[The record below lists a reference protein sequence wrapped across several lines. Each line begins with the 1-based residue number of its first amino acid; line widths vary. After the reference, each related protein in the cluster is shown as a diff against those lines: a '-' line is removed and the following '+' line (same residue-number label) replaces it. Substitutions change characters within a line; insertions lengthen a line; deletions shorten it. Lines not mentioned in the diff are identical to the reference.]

1 MWISPYKYYK
11 YVLSLGHLCSD
22 INQSILSAV
31 LPFLIATYHYDYTT
45 AAMLVTVSN
54 VFGAFVQPFI
64 GMLSDKNNRLLYMTL
79 DVLLASGGMAV
90 TGFISNF
97 FGLCIVVIISGIG
110 VAMFHPQA
118 AKLFNSV
125 SSKNAKG
132 KGMSIFSFGG
142 KVGFTLG
149 PVYTAF
155 LMNLFGM
162 KGTILF
168 LIPGIVFGIVCSF
181 FNKDFENLDVLEVKN
196 KEEVKSEQK
205 DDWSGFIKL
214 CGVVFSRS
222 ILSNGI
228 STFLAFYFIQQ
239 FSKSNSFASMIL
251 SVFYGT
257 GSITLLGGGI
267 ADCFGHRKMVRLSF
281 CIFLPAIFI
290 FTNTSHFVI
299 ALIMLIFM
307 SCGESLSYSPMVV
320 LGQKYLPS
328 QTGFASGIILGLAVS
343 IGVALCPVLGYVSD
357 AYGLNYAFIIM
368 TIVCAI
374 ALACSMLLPNVEEK

>member
-1 MWISPYKYYK
+1 MWISPYKYI
-11 YVLSLGHLCSD
+11 LSLGHLCSD

-64 GMLSDKNNRLLYMTL
+64 WMLSDKKNKLLYMTL
-79 DVLLASGGMAV
+79 GVLLASGGMAV

-97 FGLCIVVIISGIG
+97 FGLWIVVIMSGIG

-125 SSKNAKG
+125 PSKNAKG

-181 FNKDFENLDVLEVKN
+181 FDKDFENLDVLEVEK
-196 KEEVKSEQK
+196 KEEVKSEQN

-214 CGVVFSRS
+214 CCVVFSRS

-239 FSKSNSFASMIL
+239 FSKSNSFASMLL
-251 SVFYGT
+251 SVFYGI
-257 GSITLLGGGI
+257 GSITFLGGGI

-307 SCGESLSYSPMVV
+307 ICGESLSYSPMVV
-320 LGQKYLPS
+320 LEQKYIPNH
-328 QTGFASGIILGLAVS
+328 TGFASGITLGLVVS
-343 IGVALCPVLGYVSD
+343 IGAALCPVLGYVSD

>member
-1 MWISPYKYYK
+1 MWISPYK
-11 YVLSLGHLCSD
+11 YVLSLGHLYSD
-22 INQSILSAV
+22 INQSILFAV

-64 GMLSDKNNRLLYMTL
+64 GMLSDKKNKLLYMTL
-79 DVLLASGGMAV
+79 GVLLASGGMAV
-90 TGFISNF
+90 TGFISNS

-149 PVYTAF
+149 TVYIAF

-181 FNKDFENLDVLEVKN
+181 FNKDFENLDVLEVEK

-239 FSKSNSFASMIL
+239 FSKPNSFASMLL
-251 SVFYGT
+251 SVFYGI

-320 LGQKYLPS
+320 LGQKYLPNH
-328 QTGFASGIILGLAVS
+328 TGFASGIILGLAVS
-343 IGVALCPVLGYVSD
+343 IGAALCPVLGYVSD

>member
-1 MWISPYKYYK
+1 MWISPYK
-11 YVLSLGHLCSD
+11 YVLSLGHLYSD
-22 INQSILSAV
+22 INQSILFAV

-64 GMLSDKNNRLLYMTL
+64 GMLSDKKNKLLYMTL
-79 DVLLASGGMAV
+79 GVLLAPGGMAV
-90 TGFISNF
+90 TGFISNS

-149 PVYTAF
+149 TVYIAF

-181 FNKDFENLDVLEVKN
+181 FNKDFENLDVLEVEK

-239 FSKSNSFASMIL
+239 FSKPNSFASMLL
-251 SVFYGT
+251 SVFYGI

-320 LGQKYLPS
+320 LGQKYLPNH
-328 QTGFASGIILGLAVS
+328 TGFASGIILGLAVS
-343 IGVALCPVLGYVSD
+343 IGAALCPVLGYVSD

>member
-1 MWISPYKYYK
+1 MWISPYK
-11 YVLSLGHLCSD
+11 YVLSLGHLYSD
-22 INQSILSAV
+22 INQSILFAV

-64 GMLSDKNNRLLYMTL
+64 GMLSDKKNKLLYMTL
-79 DVLLASGGMAV
+79 GVLLASGGMAV
-90 TGFISNF
+90 TGFISNS

-149 PVYTAF
+149 TVYIAF

-181 FNKDFENLDVLEVKN
+181 FDKDFENLDVLEVEK

-239 FSKSNSFASMIL
+239 FSKPNSFASMLL
-251 SVFYGT
+251 SVFYGI

-320 LGQKYLPS
+320 LGQKYLPNH
-328 QTGFASGIILGLAVS
+328 TGFASGIILGLAVS
-343 IGVALCPVLGYVSD
+343 IGAALCPVLGYVSD

>member
-1 MWISPYKYYK
+1 MWISPYKY
-11 YVLSLGHLCSD
+11 VSSLGHLYSD
-22 INQSILSAV
+22 INQSILFAV

-64 GMLSDKNNRLLYMTL
+64 GMLSDKKNKLLYMTL
-79 DVLLASGGMAV
+79 GVLLASGGMAV
-90 TGFISNF
+90 TGFISNS

-149 PVYTAF
+149 TVYIAF

-181 FNKDFENLDVLEVKN
+181 FNKDFENLDVLEVEK

-239 FSKSNSFASMIL
+239 FSKPNSFASMLL
-251 SVFYGT
+251 SVFYGI

-320 LGQKYLPS
+320 LGQKYLPNH
-328 QTGFASGIILGLAVS
+328 TGFASGIILGLAVS
-343 IGVALCPVLGYVSD
+343 IGAALCPVLGYVSD

>member
-1 MWISPYKYYK
+1 MKKYYK

-54 VFGAFVQPFI
+54 VFGSFVQPFI
-64 GMLSDKNNRLLYMTL
+64 GMLSDKKNKPFYMIL
-79 DVLLASGGMAV
+79 GVLLASGGMAV

-97 FGLCIVVIISGIG
+97 FGLCIAVIISGIG

-118 AKLFNSV
+118 AKLVNSV
-125 SSKNAKG
+125 SNKNAKG

-142 KVGFTLG
+142 KIGFTLG

-181 FNKDFENLDVLEVKN
+181 FNKDFENLDILEVKK
-196 KEEVKSEQK
+196 KEEVKGDGK

-222 ILSNGI
+222 ILTNGL
-228 STFLAFYFIQQ
+228 STFLAPYFIQQ
-239 FSKSNSFASMIL
+239 FSRSNSFASLIL
-251 SVFYGT
+251 SFFYGM
-257 GSITLLGGGI
+257 GAIATLLGGSI
-267 ADCFGHRKMVRLSF
+267 ADRYGHRKMVRLSF
-281 CIFLPAIFI
+281 CIFLPALFI
-290 FTNTSHFVI
+290 FTNTSNFI
-299 ALIMLIFM
+299 ALVMLVLM
-307 SCGESLSYSPMVV
+307 SCGESFSYSPMVV
-320 LGQKYLPS
+320 LGQKYLPNH
-328 QTGFASGIILGLAVS
+328 TGFASGITLGLAVS
-343 IGVALCPVLGYVSD
+343 VGAVLCPALGYVSD

-374 ALACSMLLPNVEEK
+374 ALVCSMILPNVEEE

>member
-1 MWISPYKYYK
+1 MWISPYK
-11 YVLSLGHLCSD
+11 YVLSLGHLYSD
-22 INQSILSAV
+22 INQSILFAV

-64 GMLSDKNNRLLYMTL
+64 GMLSDKKNKLLYMTL
-79 DVLLASGGMAV
+79 GVLLASGGMAV
-90 TGFISNF
+90 TGFISNS

-149 PVYTAF
+149 TVYIAF

-181 FNKDFENLDVLEVKN
+181 FNKDFENLDVLEVEK

-239 FSKSNSFASMIL
+239 FSKPNSFASMLL
-251 SVFYGT
+251 SVFYGI

-320 LGQKYLPS
+320 LGQKYLPNH
-328 QTGFASGIILGLAVS
+328 TGFASGIILGLAVS
-343 IGVALCPVLGYVSD
+343 IGAALCPVLGYVSD

-374 ALACSMLLPNVEEK
+374 ALACSMLLPRERVLRL

>member
-45 AAMLVTVSN
+45 ATMLVTVSN

-64 GMLSDKNNRLLYMTL
+64 GMLSDKKNKLLYMTL
-79 DVLLASGGMAV
+79 GVLLASGGMAV

-181 FNKDFENLDVLEVKN
+181 FDKDFENLDVLEVEK
-196 KEEVKSEQK
+196 KEEVKSEQN

-239 FSKSNSFASMIL
+239 FSKSNSFASMLL
-251 SVFYGT
+251 SVFYGI
-257 GSITLLGGGI
+257 GSITFLGGGI
-267 ADCFGHRKMVRLSF
+267 ADCFGQRKMVRLSF

-307 SCGESLSYSPMVV
+307 ICGESLSYSPMVV
-320 LGQKYLPS
+320 LGQKYIPNH
-328 QTGFASGIILGLAVS
+328 TGFASGITLGLVVS
-343 IGVALCPVLGYVSD
+343 IGAALCSVLGYVSD

>member
-1 MWISPYKYYK
+1 MWISPYK

-45 AAMLVTVSN
+45 AAMLVAVSN

-79 DVLLASGGMAV
+79 GVLLASGGMAV

-162 KGTILF
+162 KRTILF

-181 FNKDFENLDVLEVKN
+181 FNKDFENLDVLEVEK

-214 CGVVFSRS
+214 CGVVFSS
-222 ILSNGI
+222 
-228 STFLAFYFIQQ
+228 FY
-239 FSKSNSFASMIL
+239 SF
-251 SVFYGT
+251 
-257 GSITLLGGGI
+257 
-267 ADCFGHRKMVRLSF
+267 
-281 CIFLPAIFI
+281 
-290 FTNTSHFVI
+290 
-299 ALIMLIFM
+299 
-307 SCGESLSYSPMVV
+307 
-320 LGQKYLPS
+320 
-328 QTGFASGIILGLAVS
+328 
-343 IGVALCPVLGYVSD
+343 
-357 AYGLNYAFIIM
+357 
-368 TIVCAI
+368 
-374 ALACSMLLPNVEEK
+374 

>member
-1 MWISPYKYYK
+1 MWISPYK

-64 GMLSDKNNRLLYMTL
+64 GMLSDKKNRLLYMTL
-79 DVLLASGGMAV
+79 SVSLASGGMAV
-90 TGFISNF
+90 TGFISNS

-132 KGMSIFSFGG
+132 KGISIFSFGG

-181 FNKDFENLDVLEVKN
+181 FNKDFENLDVLEVEK
-196 KEEVKSEQK
+196 KEKVKSEQK

-214 CGVVFSRS
+214 CCVVFSRS

-239 FSKSNSFASMIL
+239 FSKSNSFASMLL
-251 SVFYGT
+251 SVFYGI

-307 SCGESLSYSPMVV
+307 TCGESLSYSPMVV
-320 LGQKYLPS
+320 LGQKYIPNH
-328 QTGFASGIILGLAVS
+328 TGFASGITLGLVVS
-343 IGVALCPVLGYVSD
+343 IGAALCPVLGYVSD

>member
-1 MWISPYKYYK
+1 MNKYYK

-54 VFGAFVQPFI
+54 VFGSFVQPFI
-64 GMLSDKNNRLLYMTL
+64 GMLSDKKNKPLYMTL
-79 DVLLASGGMAV
+79 GVLLASGGMAV

-97 FGLCIVVIISGIG
+97 FGLCIAVIISGVG

-118 AKLFNSV
+118 AKLVNSV

-142 KVGFTLG
+142 KIGFTLG
-149 PVYTAF
+149 PIYTAF

-168 LIPGIVFGIVCSF
+168 LIPSIVFVIVCFF
-181 FNKDFENLDVLEVKN
+181 FNKDFENLDVLEVEK

-205 DDWSGFIKL
+205 DDWVGFIKL

-222 ILSNGI
+222 ILSNGL
-228 STFLAFYFIQQ
+228 STFLTLYFIQQ
-239 FSKSNSFASMIL
+239 FSKSNSFASLIL
-251 SVFYGT
+251 SVFYGM
-257 GSITLLGGGI
+257 GSIATLLGGGI
-267 ADCFGHRKMVRLSF
+267 ADRFGYRKMIRLSF

-290 FTNTSHFVI
+290 FTSTSHYVI
-299 ALIMLIFM
+299 ALIMLVFM

-320 LGQKYLPS
+320 LGQKYLPNH
-328 QTGFASGIILGLAVS
+328 TGFASGITLGLAVS
-343 IGVALCPVLGYVSD
+343 IGAILCPVLGYVSD
-357 AYGLNYAFIIM
+357 SYGLNYAFIIM
-368 TIVCAI
+368 TIVCVI
-374 ALACSMLLPNVEEK
+374 ALVCSMLLPNVEER

>member
-11 YVLSLGHLCSD
+11 YILSLGHLCSD

-64 GMLSDKNNRLLYMTL
+64 GMLSGKKNKLLYMTL
-79 DVLLASGGMAV
+79 GVLLASVGMAV

-97 FGLCIVVIISGIG
+97 FGLCIAVIISGIG

-118 AKLFNSV
+118 AKLINSV

-162 KGTILF
+162 
-168 LIPGIVFGIVCSF
+168 
-181 FNKDFENLDVLEVKN
+181 
-196 KEEVKSEQK
+196 
-205 DDWSGFIKL
+205 
-214 CGVVFSRS
+214 
-222 ILSNGI
+222 
-228 STFLAFYFIQQ
+228 
-239 FSKSNSFASMIL
+239 
-251 SVFYGT
+251 
-257 GSITLLGGGI
+257 
-267 ADCFGHRKMVRLSF
+267 
-281 CIFLPAIFI
+281 
-290 FTNTSHFVI
+290 
-299 ALIMLIFM
+299 
-307 SCGESLSYSPMVV
+307 
-320 LGQKYLPS
+320 
-328 QTGFASGIILGLAVS
+328 
-343 IGVALCPVLGYVSD
+343 
-357 AYGLNYAFIIM
+357 
-368 TIVCAI
+368 
-374 ALACSMLLPNVEEK
+374 

>member
-1 MWISPYKYYK
+1 MWISPYK

-64 GMLSDKNNRLLYMTL
+64 GMLSDKKNKLLYMTL
-79 DVLLASGGMAV
+79 GVLLASGGMAV

-97 FGLCIVVIISGIG
+97 FGLWIVVIMSGIG

-181 FNKDFENLDVLEVKN
+181 FNKYFENLDVLEVEK
-196 KEEVKSEQK
+196 KEEAKSEQN

-239 FSKSNSFASMIL
+239 FSKSNSFASMLL
-251 SVFYGT
+251 SVFYGI

-307 SCGESLSYSPMVV
+307 ICGESLSYSPMVV
-320 LGQKYLPS
+320 LEQKYIPNH
-328 QTGFASGIILGLAVS
+328 TGFASGITLGLAVS
-343 IGVALCPVLGYVSD
+343 IGAALCPVLGYVSD

>member
-1 MWISPYKYYK
+1 MWISPYK
-11 YVLSLGHLCSD
+11 YVLSLGHLYSD
-22 INQSILSAV
+22 INQSILFAV

-64 GMLSDKNNRLLYMTL
+64 GMLSGKKNKLLYMTL
-79 DVLLASGGMAV
+79 GVLLASGGMVV

-97 FGLCIVVIISGIG
+97 FGLCIAVIMSGIG

-118 AKLFNSV
+118 AKLINSV

-181 FNKDFENLDVLEVKN
+181 FNKDFENLDVLEVEK

-239 FSKSNSFASMIL
+239 FSKPNSFASMLL
-251 SVFYGT
+251 SVFYGI

-307 SCGESLSYSPMVV
+307 TCGESLSYSPMVV
-320 LGQKYLPS
+320 LGQKYIPNH
-328 QTGFASGIILGLAVS
+328 TRFASGITLGLAVS
-343 IGVALCPVLGYVSD
+343 IGAALCPVLGYVSD

>member
-1 MWISPYKYYK
+1 LWISPYK
-11 YVLSLGHLCSD
+11 YVLSLGHLYSD
-22 INQSILSAV
+22 INQSILFAV

-64 GMLSDKNNRLLYMTL
+64 GMLSDKKNKLLYMTL
-79 DVLLASGGMAV
+79 GVLLASGGMAV
-90 TGFISNF
+90 TGFISNS

-149 PVYTAF
+149 TVYIAF

-181 FNKDFENLDVLEVKN
+181 FNKDFENLDVLEVEK

-239 FSKSNSFASMIL
+239 FSKPNSFASMLL
-251 SVFYGT
+251 SVFYGI

-320 LGQKYLPS
+320 LGQKYLPNH
-328 QTGFASGIILGLAVS
+328 TGFASGIILGLAVS
-343 IGVALCPVLGYVSD
+343 IGAALCPVLGYVSD

>member
-1 MWISPYKYYK
+1 MWISPYK
-11 YVLSLGHLCSD
+11 YVLSLGHLYSD
-22 INQSILSAV
+22 INQSILFAV

-45 AAMLVTVSN
+45 AAMFVTVSN

-64 GMLSDKNNRLLYMTL
+64 GMLSDKKNKLLYMTL
-79 DVLLASGGMAV
+79 GVLLASGGMAV
-90 TGFISNF
+90 TGFISNS

-149 PVYTAF
+149 TVYIAF

-181 FNKDFENLDVLEVKN
+181 FNKDFENLDVLEVEK

-239 FSKSNSFASMIL
+239 FSKPNSFASMLL
-251 SVFYGT
+251 SVFYGI

-320 LGQKYLPS
+320 LGQKYLPNH
-328 QTGFASGIILGLAVS
+328 TGFASGIILGLAVS
-343 IGVALCPVLGYVSD
+343 IGAALCPVLGYVSD

>member
-1 MWISPYKYYK
+1 MWISPYK

-64 GMLSDKNNRLLYMTL
+64 GMLSGKKNKLLYMTL
-79 DVLLASGGMAV
+79 GVLLASGGMAV

-97 FGLCIVVIISGIG
+97 FGLCIAVIISGIG

-118 AKLFNSV
+118 AKLINSV

-181 FNKDFENLDVLEVKN
+181 FNKYFENLDVLEVEK
-196 KEEVKSEQK
+196 KEEAKSEQN

-214 CGVVFSRS
+214 CCVVFSRS

-239 FSKSNSFASMIL
+239 FSKSNSFASMLL
-251 SVFYGT
+251 SVFYGI

-307 SCGESLSYSPMVV
+307 TCGESLSYSPMVV
-320 LGQKYLPS
+320 LGQKYIPNH
-328 QTGFASGIILGLAVS
+328 TGFASGITLGLVVS
-343 IGVALCPVLGYVSD
+343 IGAALCPVLGYVSD
-357 AYGLNYAFIIM
+357 AYSLNYAFIIM

>member
-1 MWISPYKYYK
+1 MWISPYK
-11 YVLSLGHLCSD
+11 YVLSLGHLYSD
-22 INQSILSAV
+22 INQSILFAV

-64 GMLSDKNNRLLYMTL
+64 GMLSGKKNKLLYMTL
-79 DVLLASGGMAV
+79 GVLLASGGMVV

-97 FGLCIVVIISGIG
+97 FGLCIAVIMSGIG

-118 AKLFNSV
+118 AKLINSV

-181 FNKDFENLDVLEVKN
+181 FNKDFENLDVLEVEK

-239 FSKSNSFASMIL
+239 FSKPNSFASMLL
-251 SVFYGT
+251 SVFYGI

-307 SCGESLSYSPMVV
+307 TCGESLSYSPMVV
-320 LGQKYLPS
+320 LGQKYIPNH
-328 QTGFASGIILGLAVS
+328 TGFASGITLGLVVS
-343 IGVALCPVLGYVSD
+343 IGAVLCPVLDYVSD

>member
-1 MWISPYKYYK
+1 MWISPYK

-45 AAMLVTVSN
+45 TAMLVAVSN

-79 DVLLASGGMAV
+79 GVLLASGGMAV

-132 KGMSIFSFGG
+132 KGISIFSFGG

-181 FNKDFENLDVLEVKN
+181 FNKDFENLDVLEVEK

-251 SVFYGT
+251 SVFYGI
-257 GSITLLGGGI
+257 GSIAVLLGGGI

-281 CIFLPAIFI
+281 CIFLSAIFI

-307 SCGESLSYSPMVV
+307 TCGESLSYSPMVV
-320 LGQKYLPS
+320 LG
-328 QTGFASGIILGLAVS
+328 
-343 IGVALCPVLGYVSD
+343 
-357 AYGLNYAFIIM
+357 
-368 TIVCAI
+368 
-374 ALACSMLLPNVEEK
+374 

>member
-1 MWISPYKYYK
+1 
-11 YVLSLGHLCSD
+11 
-22 INQSILSAV
+22 
-31 LPFLIATYHYDYTT
+31 
-45 AAMLVTVSN
+45 
-54 VFGAFVQPFI
+54 
-64 GMLSDKNNRLLYMTL
+64 
-79 DVLLASGGMAV
+79 
-90 TGFISNF
+90 
-97 FGLCIVVIISGIG
+97 
-110 VAMFHPQA
+110 
-118 AKLFNSV
+118 
-125 SSKNAKG
+125 
-132 KGMSIFSFGG
+132 
-142 KVGFTLG
+142 
-149 PVYTAF
+149 
-155 LMNLFGM
+155 M

-181 FNKDFENLDVLEVKN
+181 FNKDFENLDVLEVEK
-196 KEEVKSEQK
+196 KEEAKSEQK

-251 SVFYGT
+251 SVFYGI
-257 GSITLLGGGI
+257 GSIAILLGGGI

-307 SCGESLSYSPMVV
+307 TCGESLSYSPMVV
-320 LGQKYLPS
+320 LEQKYIPNH
-328 QTGFASGIILGLAVS
+328 TGFASGIILGLAVS

>member
-1 MWISPYKYYK
+1 MWISPYK
-11 YVLSLGHLCSD
+11 YVLSLGHLYSD
-22 INQSILSAV
+22 INQSILFAV

-64 GMLSDKNNRLLYMTL
+64 GMLSDKKNKLLYMTL
-79 DVLLASGGMAV
+79 GVLLASGGMAV

-97 FGLCIVVIISGIG
+97 FGLWIVVIMSGIG
-110 VAMFHPQA
+110 VVMFHPQA

-181 FNKDFENLDVLEVKN
+181 FNKDFENLDVLEVEK

-239 FSKSNSFASMIL
+239 FSKPNSFASMLL
-251 SVFYGT
+251 SVFYGI

-267 ADCFGHRKMVRLSF
+267 ADCFGNRKMVRLSF

-299 ALIMLIFM
+299 AIIMLIFM
-307 SCGESLSYSPMVV
+307 TCGESLSYSPMVV
-320 LGQKYLPS
+320 LGQKYIPNH
-328 QTGFASGIILGLAVS
+328 TGFASGITLGLVVS
-343 IGVALCPVLGYVSD
+343 IGAALCPVLGYVSD

>member
-1 MWISPYKYYK
+1 MWISPYKYI
-11 YVLSLGHLCSD
+11 LSLGHLCSD

-64 GMLSDKNNRLLYMTL
+64 GMLSDKKNKLLYMTL
-79 DVLLASGGMAV
+79 GVLLASGGMAV

-97 FGLCIVVIISGIG
+97 FGLWIVVIMSGIG

-125 SSKNAKG
+125 PSKNAKG

-181 FNKDFENLDVLEVKN
+181 FDKDFENLDVLEVEK
-196 KEEVKSEQK
+196 KEEVKSEQN

-214 CGVVFSRS
+214 CCVVFSRS
-222 ILSNGI
+222 ILYNGI

-239 FSKSNSFASMIL
+239 FSKSNSFASMLL
-251 SVFYGT
+251 SVFYGI
-257 GSITLLGGGI
+257 GSITFLGGGI

-307 SCGESLSYSPMVV
+307 ICGESLSYSPMVV
-320 LGQKYLPS
+320 LEQKYIPNH
-328 QTGFASGIILGLAVS
+328 TGFASGITLGLVVS
-343 IGVALCPVLGYVSD
+343 IGAALCPVLGYVSD

>member
-1 MWISPYKYYK
+1 MWISPYK
-11 YVLSLGHLCSD
+11 YVLSLGHLYSD
-22 INQSILSAV
+22 INQSILFAV

-64 GMLSDKNNRLLYMTL
+64 GMLSDKKNRLLYMTL
-79 DVLLASGGMAV
+79 SVSLASGGMAV
-90 TGFISNF
+90 TGFISNS

-132 KGMSIFSFGG
+132 KGISIFSFGG

-149 PVYTAF
+149 TVYIAF

-181 FNKDFENLDVLEVKN
+181 FNKDFENLDVLEVEK

-239 FSKSNSFASMIL
+239 FSKPNSFASMLL
-251 SVFYGT
+251 SVFYGI

-320 LGQKYLPS
+320 LGQKYLPNH
-328 QTGFASGIILGLAVS
+328 TGFASGIILGLAVS
-343 IGVALCPVLGYVSD
+343 IGAALCPVLGYVSD

>member
-1 MWISPYKYYK
+1 MWISPYKYI
-11 YVLSLGHLCSD
+11 LSLGHLCSD

-64 GMLSDKNNRLLYMTL
+64 GMLSDKKNKLLYMTL
-79 DVLLASGGMAV
+79 GVLLASGGMAV

-97 FGLCIVVIISGIG
+97 FGLWIVVIMSGIG

-125 SSKNAKG
+125 PSKNAKG

-181 FNKDFENLDVLEVKN
+181 FNKDFENLDVLEVEK
-196 KEEVKSEQK
+196 KEKVKSEQK

-214 CGVVFSRS
+214 CCVVFSRS

-239 FSKSNSFASMIL
+239 FSKSNSFASMLL
-251 SVFYGT
+251 SVFYGI

-307 SCGESLSYSPMVV
+307 ICGESLSYSPMVV
-320 LGQKYLPS
+320 LEQKYIPNH
-328 QTGFASGIILGLAVS
+328 TGFASGITLGLVVS
-343 IGVALCPVLGYVSD
+343 IGAALCPVLGYVSD